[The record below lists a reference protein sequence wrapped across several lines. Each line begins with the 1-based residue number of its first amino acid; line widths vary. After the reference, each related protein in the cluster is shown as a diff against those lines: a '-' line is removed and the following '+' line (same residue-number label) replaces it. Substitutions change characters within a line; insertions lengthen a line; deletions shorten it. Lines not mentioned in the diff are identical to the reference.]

1 MTPFGLAALLGGGG
15 SLALGLG
22 LDWPAFDLVGLGLLV
37 AVVLAFTAVARP
49 SSVTI
54 DREIQPPRVPKGQP
68 AIALLTF
75 VNRSRR
81 AVPATVATQ
90 HFSAQEVRTVIPRL
104 RGRERGTRAYRLP
117 TTRRGIFDVEPVEIV
132 RRDPFE
138 LFRLTHRQAEPQRI
152 WVYPRVLDFTRLPTG
167 QSRLI
172 EGPSSDTSPQ
182 GTITFH
188 RLREYVPGD
197 DLRLVHWRSS
207 AHAGQLLVKHNV
219 DTAQPYTVVVF
230 DLRPSRYTE
239 TSFEEA
245 VDVTASVIVSAGRN
259 KAPAELRCTDG
270 AVVGGPQSRVVTPLI
285 DFLTGVE
292 ATPSGTL
299 QAQLLGLRQA
309 RGGTELVVITGALER
324 ADLPAVAALRRRF
337 DQLVVVS
344 IDGEHGEPV
353 DFPGVRVIAAAD
365 ADAARAAWNLQALS

>member
-15 SLALGLG
+15 SLALGLSV
-22 LDWPAFDLVGLGLLV
+22 DWPAFDLLGIGLLV
-37 AVVLAFTAVARP
+37 AVVVAFATVAQP
-49 SSVTI
+49 SRITI
-54 DREIQPPRVPKGQP
+54 EREIQPPRVPKGQP

-75 VNRSRR
+75 VNRGRR
-81 AVPATVATQ
+81 PVPVTVATQ
-90 HFSAQEVRTVIPRL
+90 HFSAQEVRTVIPGL
-104 RGRERGTRAYRLP
+104 RGHERGTRAYRLP

-138 LFRLTHRQAEPQRI
+138 LFRLTRRQAEPQRI
-152 WVYPRVLDFTRLPTG
+152 WVYPRVLDFARLPTG

-230 DLRPSRYTE
+230 DLRPNRYTAA
-239 TSFEEA
+239 SFEQA
-245 VDVTASVIVSAGRN
+245 VDVTASVIVSAARD

-270 AVVGGPQSRVVTPLI
+270 TVIGGPQSRVVTPLI
-285 DFLTGVE
+285 DFLTGVQ
-292 ATPSGTL
+292 ATPNGSL
-299 QAQLLGLRQA
+299 QQELLGLRHA
-309 RGGTELVVITGALER
+309 RDGTELVVVTGALDR

-344 IDGEHGEPV
+344 IDGETGDPV
-353 DFPGVRVIAAAD
+353 NFPGVRVIAAPD
-365 ADAARAAWNLQALS
+365 ADAACTAWNLQAHA